1 MHCLYGPY
9 LMCILYNFC
18 VKTEEA
24 ATSLLK
30 RELGAVNT
38 RLASNTFMVG
48 HSVLLADIVTSCK
61 VCGLHSTDDLELYL

>member
-1 MHCLYGPY
+1 M
-9 LMCILYNFC
+9 YNFC
-18 VKTEEA
+18 VKTEEP

-38 RLASNTFMVG
+38 RLASKTFMVG
-48 HSVLLADIVTSCK
+48 HSVLLADIVTPCK

>member
-1 MHCLYGPY
+1 MWA
-9 LMCILYNFC
+9 ISDVYNFC

-24 ATSLLK
+24 VTSLLK

-48 HSVLLADIVTSCK
+48 HSVEVGR
-61 VCGLHSTDDLELYL
+61 VWFELPSPSQRKLIES